1 MKKKIVLIGS
11 EGLVGKSFQK
21 LYCEKY
27 HILTVD
33 KYNSITEI
41 DNSNDID
48 TIVFLAQSEDYKNLE
63 LTENLF
69 QVNVE
74 LLFKTLT
81 MFKNKNTKFIHFSTG
96 SVYKNNQ
103 LELKTDSPL
112 DYTSTNPYV
121 LSKIMG
127 EKCIQSFSNLYKSID
142 IMRPFFI
149 YGPSQNS
156 QMLFSVMID
165 KLKKNEPI
173 KLSGEKGLIF
183 NPIYSDDVS
192 KMINTLIH
200 SNESYNKIK
209 FHNAAGKNINT
220 LYEMLTLSASIL
232 GVTANIEITGSQDTQ
247 LIAKVDTSL
256 FNIETNLEEGLRKT
270 ILNEYR

>member
-1 MKKKIVLIGS
+1 LKKKIVLIGS

-21 LYCEKY
+21 LYSEKY

-41 DNSNDID
+41 ENLNDID
-48 TIVFLAQSEDYKNLE
+48 TIVFLAQSEDYKNPV

-74 LLFKTLT
+74 LLFKTL
-81 MFKNKNTKFIHFSTG
+81 MRFKNTNTKFIHFSTG

-103 LELKTDSPL
+103 LQLKTDSPL

-142 IMRPFFI
+142 IVRPFFI
-149 YGPSQNS
+149 YGPAQNP

-165 KLKKNEPI
+165 KIKKNEPI
-173 KLSGEKGLIF
+173 QLSGEKGLIF
-183 NPIYSDDVS
+183 NPIYCDDVS
-192 KMINTLIH
+192 KMIDTLIH
-200 SNESYNKIK
+200 SSKSNNKIE

-220 LYEMLTLSASIL
+220 LHDMLTLSANIL
-232 GVTANIEITGSQDTQ
+232 GVTANIEITGNQDTQ
-247 LIAKVDTSL
+247 LIAEIDSS
-256 FNIETNLEEGLRKT
+256 FFNLEINLEQGLRKT
-270 ILNEYR
+270 ILNE